1 MKTKLW
7 IALAFFTTFV
17 LGFASGYW
25 VPKPPPAQMED
36 YLIKDLSEQ
45 SPDTPLDSSI
55 VVPPRQGPPPSGQDK
70 PFATRQ
76 QMNPREKAQ
85 RERLAQLLELREDQK
100 PAFDSSSRAFHEQM
114 NRTLQETRMQ
124 TRKKIMAQNDS
135 LDRQMREILD
145 PKQYERWK
153 KFHLR
158 RQRLLEQ
165 RQHFMDS
172 AGPRQ
177 PRM

>member
-1 MKTKLW
+1 
-7 IALAFFTTFV
+7 
-17 LGFASGYW
+17 
-25 VPKPPPAQMED
+25 
-36 YLIKDLSEQ
+36 
-45 SPDTPLDSSI
+45 
-55 VVPPRQGPPPSGQDK
+55 
-70 PFATRQ
+70 
-76 QMNPREKAQ
+76 MNPREKAQ

-145 PKQYERWK
+145 AEQYERWK

-158 RQRLLEQ
+158 RQRLLQQ

>member
-1 MKTKLW
+1 
-7 IALAFFTTFV
+7 
-17 LGFASGYW
+17 
-25 VPKPPPAQMED
+25 MED

-45 SPDTPLDSSI
+45 SPDTPLDSSTTL
-55 VVPPRQGPPPSGQDK
+55 PPRLGPPPSGQDK
-70 PFATRQ
+70 PSATRQ
-76 QMNPREKAQ
+76 QMNPREKEQ

-145 PKQYERWK
+145 AEQYERWK

-158 RQRLLEQ
+158 RQRLLQQ